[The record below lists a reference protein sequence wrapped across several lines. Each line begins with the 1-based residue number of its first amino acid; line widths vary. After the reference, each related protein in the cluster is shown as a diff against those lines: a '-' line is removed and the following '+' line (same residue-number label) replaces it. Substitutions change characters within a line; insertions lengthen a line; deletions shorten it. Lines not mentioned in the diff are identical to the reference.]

1 MPDGRSVDTT
11 NRWVETRRSL
21 PGDRMIRIAATSRR
35 PSGGLIVG
43 CLYLPNGNPASGPKF
58 DYKLRL
64 FERLTG
70 YSKSFGQRRAG
81 SDLARNR
88 KFESISLQRR
98 VLCETDSSRERRC
111 NGSNQ
116 HDPLNAFS
124 AYAAVALLA
133 LTGAINSLLLVGSL
147 GAMFGTPYGRLL
159 AFKILLFPG
168 DGGGVDQSLPFCA
181 AGFR

>member
-1 MPDGRSVDTT
+1 MIAHARRTEGVDTT

-43 CLYLPNGNPASGPKF
+43 CLYLPNGNPAPGPKF

-70 YSKSFGQRRAG
+70 YSKSFGQRRVG

-98 VLCETDSSRERRC
+98 VRCEPVSRGNSPSYVEKPRFPRVC
-111 NGSNQ
+111 GPGRAARSAETRGARQ
-116 HDPLNAFS
+116 HRA
-124 AYAAVALLA
+124 
-133 LTGAINSLLLVGSL
+133 
-147 GAMFGTPYGRLL
+147 YGR
-159 AFKILLFPG
+159 
-168 DGGGVDQSLPFCA
+168 
-181 AGFR
+181 

>member
-1 MPDGRSVDTT
+1 MIGHARRTEGVDTT
-11 NRWVETRRSL
+11 NRWVETHRSP

-43 CLYLPNGNPASGPKF
+43 CLYLPNGNPAPGPKF

-88 KFESISLQRR
+88 KFESISLRQR
-98 VLCETDSSRERRC
+98 VECEPGFARRE
-111 NGSNQ
+111 
-116 HDPLNAFS
+116 
-124 AYAAVALLA
+124 AARGL
-133 LTGAINSLLLVGSL
+133 
-147 GAMFGTPYGRLL
+147 
-159 AFKILLFPG
+159 
-168 DGGGVDQSLPFCA
+168 D
-181 AGFR
+181 

>member
-1 MPDGRSVDTT
+1 MIAHARRTEGVDTT
-11 NRWVETRRSL
+11 NRWVETHRSP

-43 CLYLPNGNPASGPKF
+43 YLYLPNGTPAPGPKF

-88 KFESISLQRR
+88 KFESIPLQRR
-98 VLCETDSSRERRC
+98 VACEPDSSPELR
-111 NGSNQ
+111 
-116 HDPLNAFS
+116 
-124 AYAAVALLA
+124 
-133 LTGAINSLLLVGSL
+133 NSS
-147 GAMFGTPYGRLL
+147 
-159 AFKILLFPG
+159 
-168 DGGGVDQSLPFCA
+168 
-181 AGFR
+181 

>member
-1 MPDGRSVDTT
+1 MIAHARRTEGIDTT

-43 CLYLPNGNPASGPKF
+43 CLYLPNGNPAPGPKF

-81 SDLARNR
+81 SDLVRNR
-88 KFESISLQRR
+88 KFASIPLDRR
-98 VLCETDSSRERRC
+98 VCEPSVPREVSRAASSSR
-111 NGSNQ
+111 G
-116 HDPLNAFS
+116 
-124 AYAAVALLA
+124 
-133 LTGAINSLLLVGSL
+133 
-147 GAMFGTPYGRLL
+147 
-159 AFKILLFPG
+159 
-168 DGGGVDQSLPFCA
+168 A
-181 AGFR
+181 AGSGLHRAVRTAGWVRGSIIDRLVAVPKVARLAISIPGGSVSTVPVSRVPVWSRASRQARH

>member
-1 MPDGRSVDTT
+1 MIAHARRTEGVDTT

-43 CLYLPNGNPASGPKF
+43 CLYLPNGNPAPDPKF

-88 KFESISLQRR
+88 KFESIPLQRTVR
-98 VLCETDSSRERRC
+98 LSPAATAERREPRLSARVC
-111 NGSNQ
+111 EAGLATGSAETRR
-116 HDPLNAFS
+116 AFRF
-124 AYAAVALLA
+124 ARTA
-133 LTGAINSLLLVGSL
+133 GESLSGHILV
-147 GAMFGTPYGRLL
+147 PQCR
-159 AFKILLFPG
+159 
-168 DGGGVDQSLPFCA
+168 
-181 AGFR
+181 

>member
-1 MPDGRSVDTT
+1 MIAHARRTEGVDTT

-43 CLYLPNGNPASGPKF
+43 CLYLPNGTPAPGPKF

-88 KFESISLQRR
+88 KFESIPLQRR
-98 VLCETDSSRERRC
+98 VQCEPDADDFLAAGGAVLAACRSRAARNARATRPVSAGC
-111 NGSNQ
+111 NT
-116 HDPLNAFS
+116 AFS
-124 AYAAVALLA
+124 APARNFFRSVYVGPNKS
-133 LTGAINSLLLVGSL
+133 TIGA
-147 GAMFGTPYGRLL
+147 R
-159 AFKILLFPG
+159 
-168 DGGGVDQSLPFCA
+168 PF
-181 AGFR
+181 R